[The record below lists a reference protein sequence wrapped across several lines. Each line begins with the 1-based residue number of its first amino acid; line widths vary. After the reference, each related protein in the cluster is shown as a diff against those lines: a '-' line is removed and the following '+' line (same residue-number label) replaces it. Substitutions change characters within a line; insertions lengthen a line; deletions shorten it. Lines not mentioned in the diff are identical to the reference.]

1 VVRFSRINEKQS
13 MVIVH
18 FVAMAFCMMS
28 ALLSPTTFSL
38 FVSQQNAMA
47 QQETLKTASI
57 EIPLSKGYVDG
68 KIAYFIATDAS
79 NEQAVKSIINNTGF
93 TINYAPI
100 LAQIPESQRGQG
112 YLFLNG
118 IKGEAPNG
126 FQLPV
131 ANAVPGDEDYSPI
144 WESNFVKWND
154 NATAKE
160 LKSVEEVL
168 SAQNSGELTVTETD
182 IIVNSPAVN
191 YTSGS

>member
-1 VVRFSRINEKQS
+1 

-79 NEQAVKSIINNTGF
+79 DVQAVKSIMNNTGF

>member
-1 VVRFSRINEKQS
+1 MISRINEKQS

-79 NEQAVKSIINNTGF
+79 DEQAVKSIMNNTGF

>member
-1 VVRFSRINEKQS
+1 MISRISEKQS

-28 ALLSPTTFSL
+28 VLLSPTTFSL

-47 QQETLKTASI
+47 QQETPKTASI

-79 NEQAVKSIINNTGF
+79 DEQAVKSIMNNTGF

>member
-1 VVRFSRINEKQS
+1 MISRINEKQS
-13 MVIVH
+13 MLIVH
-18 FVAMAFCMMS
+18 FVAMAFCIMS

-79 NEQAVKSIINNTGF
+79 DEQAVKSIMNNTGF
-93 TINYAPI
+93 AINYAPI